1 VWVRP
6 GVDVVFHAR
15 ATEVVRDAT
24 SHADSGAGAV
34 PDLEDE
40 WAARTAVS
48 LLAVDHGH
56 QLGGVLGVH
65 RDPHLALRL
74 VQFSAKSQRLVRL
87 GVVAPFKSSCC
98 SYAPRAEEQEGDHG
112 SDVWRQVLAQPLDRF
127 AAEEALSDAALI
139 LGWLLDERARPR
151 REPLRT
157 VTEWLTPAR
166 GRAASRSIGEHGAAL
181 ASP

>member
-1 VWVRP
+1 MGSSDGGEPSGRRSRP
-6 GVDVVFHAR
+6 SAR
-15 ATEVVRDAT
+15 GR
-24 SHADSGAGAV
+24 
-34 PDLEDE
+34 
-40 WAARTAVS
+40 ARGPPGSAS
-48 LLAVDHGH
+48 RASSCS
-56 QLGGVLGVH
+56 VLGEE
-65 RDPHLALRL
+65 
-74 VQFSAKSQRLVRL
+74 SAPGPPRSSRAIQ
-87 GVVAPFKSSCC
+87 SSCC

-166 GRAASRSIGEHGAAL
+166 GRAASRSIGQHGAAL